1 MARLPGMKRKR
12 TTYRLEIA
20 KLDKLPEYNFK
31 TGKSHYIP
39 NVQLKKTTKMWPF
52 STRYGFKHICN
63 SKEQSIPTS
72 LHGYQL
78 CVKRMCYNGKKP
90 KTSQKEE
97 VDMYCVRWHV
107 LLDPKKEH
115 HLKLLQEVI
124 KTFKVN
130 ANNPGPFPFC
140 INHFDKNTQDFFIEN
155 GYLSSEAK
163 WKGQTGMGSK
173 DW

>member
-1 MARLPGMKRKR
+1 MKRKR
-12 TTYRLEIA
+12 TPYRLEIA
-20 KLDKLPEYNFK
+20 KLDKLPEYNLK
-31 TGKSHYIP
+31 TGRSHYIP

-52 STRYGFKHICN
+52 STRYGFKHIIKSEQQAISN

-90 KTSQKEE
+90 KTSKKEK
-97 VDMYCVRWHV
+97 VAMYCVRWHL
-107 LLDPKKEH
+107 LLDPSKEQL
-115 HLKLLQEVI
+115 LKLLQEAI

-140 INHFDKNTQDFFIEN
+140 INHFDK
-155 GYLSSEAK
+155 
-163 WKGQTGMGSK
+163 
-173 DW
+173 

>member
-12 TTYRLEIA
+12 TPYRLEIA

-52 STRYGFKHICN
+52 STRYGFKHIRNSEQKDISKSEQQDISN
-63 SKEQSIPTS
+63 SKEQSTPTS

-107 LLDPKKEH
+107 LLDPKKEQ
-115 HLKLLQEVI
+115 HLKLLQEAI

-140 INHFDKNTQDFFIEN
+140 INHFDK
-155 GYLSSEAK
+155 
-163 WKGQTGMGSK
+163 
-173 DW
+173 